1 MYLKR
6 YGNREEV
13 FNGDARQTTGGLMKD
28 DLIKKEQ
35 PSGKVIYI
43 SKKLSSVTKVKDN
56 FQKFRQKKKTLQQKD
71 HNNPGTKTKKIKFS
85 EHPVIKNY
93 YYPELEGENLDK
105 LRAMYK
111 EEEEAEFNDKLD
123 DDDDDDSNLETNTD
137 INTHEKIEKI
147 KQFNINTL
155 DDDLDN
161 MFYNI

>member
-1 MYLKR
+1 MYSKR

-35 PSGKVIYI
+35 SGGKVVYI
-43 SKKLSSVTKVKDN
+43 SKKLSSVMRVKDN
-56 FQKFRQKKKTLQQKD
+56 FQQFRKKRKTLRQEKKSK
-71 HNNPGTKTKKIKFS
+71 GTKTKKIKFS
-85 EHPVIKNY
+85 DHPVVKKY

-111 EEEEAEFNDKLD
+111 EEEEADFNNELED
-123 DDDDDDSNLETNTD
+123 DDDVELETQEEAQ
-137 INTHEKIEKI
+137 EKLETVKS
-147 KQFNINTL
+147 FNISDL

-161 MFYNI
+161 MFDDL